1 MQAVRRVFV
10 SIDSDLGGV
19 VDKEGAVMSILG
31 NEGRIAQAWMN
42 VRGGFQVLAAC
53 VWHSEEW
60 RMDTEE

>member
-1 MQAVRRVFV
+1 M

-19 VDKEGAVMSILG
+19 VDKEEGAVMSILG

-42 VRGGFQVLAAC
+42 VRGGFRVLAAC